1 MSRIEAQPRRLSY
14 NPLYTIILG
23 AWFEFDW
30 HLEECLIE
38 ALFPYEILNI
48 EIKVTASLRCFFFYR
63 FDDNKNLKL
72 IQLRK
77 L

>member
-48 EIKVTASLRCFFFYR
+48 EIKVTAS
-63 FDDNKNLKL
+63 
-72 IQLRK
+72 
-77 L
+77 